1 MNQNWNFGW
10 TGLWKGCQLCS
21 TAPPGP
27 HSPYCLC
34 LYSLVRE
41 FYSQPLGDCLLY
53 DQLLRQ
59 QGKRQRKPPRTSR
72 TASAHPQAVGV
83 TMDEKDYYYQDQLV
97 NIFLDIQPNKSFYTL
112 NMNPKGTVNI
122 KIVRDVENKIIG
134 VSYMTEAEVIE
145 LLGDMDD
152 PDNKTD
158 VEIIP
163 VDFKTIAAGE
173 TIFLGEYTL
182 SDGDEILYDIS
193 ALVVVIRFIH
203 CNAHSLVFRRLRFS
217 PFFLLFFFQ
226 LVKFLALV

>member
-1 MNQNWNFGW
+1 
-10 TGLWKGCQLCS
+10 
-21 TAPPGP
+21 
-27 HSPYCLC
+27 
-34 LYSLVRE
+34 
-41 FYSQPLGDCLLY
+41 
-53 DQLLRQ
+53 
-59 QGKRQRKPPRTSR
+59 
-72 TASAHPQAVGV
+72 
-83 TMDEKDYYYQDQLV
+83 
-97 NIFLDIQPNKSFYTL
+97 
-112 NMNPKGTVNI
+112 MNPKGTVNI

-193 ALVVVIRFIH
+193 AKTGNRMKVFFAKEEQEDVVYWSVNNLRQPGEPLECIADFTVGSPSTKPRTYQLYLQAPDGALGNVKGSVSIAST
-203 CNAHSLVFRRLRFS
+203 NAS
-217 PFFLLFFFQ
+217 
-226 LVKFLALV
+226 